1 MSILK
6 SNQTL
11 GIILII
17 QSLLIFVPMYIL
29 GTSINWPESTH
40 LPGNEVFPLIF
51 KNSGSVTIGYFVY
64 LLYSILFLFTGSMLA
79 SQLDQNNSKILKV
92 ASISAGLS
100 SLARTIG
107 ILRWLVPF
115 PLLAISYMKT
125 TNPNTKII
133 QETVFNVLNNFG
145 GAIGEMLGVSIFA
158 AIWSGVIS
166 WQFVSRKELPSWI
179 GYFGI
184 ISTISALGIILPIF
198 GAGSWISAEETLFHF
213 WLLAMGVYFVRKK
226 N

>member
-1 MSILK
+1 MSFIK
-6 SNQTL
+6 SNHTL
-11 GIILII
+11 GILLII

-40 LPGNEVFPLIF
+40 LPGNQVLPLIF
-51 KNSGSVTIGYFVY
+51 NNSSSVTIGYFVY
-64 LLYSILFLFTGSMLA
+64 LLYSILFLFTGSMLV
-79 SQLDQNNSKILKV
+79 SELDQKNSKILKV

-107 ILRWLVPF
+107 ILRWLIPF
-115 PLLAISYMKT
+115 PILAVSYMNT
-125 TNPNTKII
+125 NNPNIKLV
-133 QETVFNVLNNFG
+133 QETVFDVMNNFG

-158 AIWSGVIS
+158 AIWSGIIS
-166 WQFVSRKELPSWI
+166 WQFICRKELPSWL

-184 ISTISALGIILPIF
+184 ISTIAALGIILPIF
-198 GAGSWISAEETLFHF
+198 GASSWISAEETLFHF
-213 WLLAMGVYFVRKK
+213 WLLTVGIYFLRKK